1 MGWQPL
7 VFWYNKPGFEDVNKA
22 VDAAEKRLPAIAQ
35 RATGSFCTAGYETG
49 CASYGNN
56 AWNDAQAMLFAGT
69 FGVNVLDPASGYTKN
84 GNNILDAF
92 FDLVDVDGVLD
103 GSIHGFTNYDVP
115 QIARGLDAF
124 IRQYEGTSSFW
135 QFTDVPVPTKD
146 VNDLILAL
154 DDNSTKAQITAA
166 RIAYDALDDAH
177 KAIFNKDTL
186 RKLLD
191 AEGKGNLIEKAVKA
205 IDAIPA
211 ADKLTLEDKKTVE
224 KARTLYDVL
233 DAESQAAVSN
243 YSKLTEAEAKIA
255 ELEEKQAQETA
266 DRKAAESVS
275 TAIASLPTAENLIP
289 NDYVLK
295 RLDEVQAA
303 YDALTETQKALVE
316 NYETL

>member
-1 MGWQPL
+1 
-7 VFWYNKPGFEDVNKA
+7 
-22 VDAAEKRLPAIAQ
+22 
-35 RATGSFCTAGYETG
+35 
-49 CASYGNN
+49 
-56 AWNDAQAMLFAGT
+56 MLFAGT

>member
-115 QIARGLDAF
+115 QIARGLDAI

-255 ELEEKQAQETA
+255 ELEEKQEIG
-266 DRKAAESVS
+266 R
-275 TAIASLPTAENLIP
+275 ASCRER
-289 NDYVLK
+289 V
-295 RLDEVQAA
+295 
-303 YDALTETQKALVE
+303 
-316 NYETL
+316 